1 LARLKPVW
9 LALPELAARV
19 RDAKRMLVASDYD
32 GTLTPIVAHPRDAGL
47 HARTRRAIAALT
59 RMPGVEMAILSGRRL
74 EDVRRLVGTRGLYL
88 SGLVG
93 LETQSPGGRVETH
106 VPRGRELPRELPELL
121 SEWAARF
128 AGAWIEDKR
137 WTLAAHYRQVT
148 PRAQAAFGTGIKR
161 LLRPY
166 RDRVEFLHG
175 KKVFEVMPAVRWSK
189 AKAID
194 RWWHARAG
202 DLLISLGDDENDEP
216 VHGYVRRRGGISV
229 AIGRSR
235 SRAEY
240 VLGSSDEVTWW
251 LEWLTR
257 EISSKSS
264 GSKASGRDVH
274 ARASIGRKH

>member
-1 LARLKPVW
+1 VEKTSNPEVGLARLKPLW
-9 LALPELAARV
+9 LVLPEVAPRV
-19 RDAKRMLVASDYD
+19 REAKRLLLASDYD
-32 GTLTPIVAHPRDAGL
+32 GTLTPIVAHPREAGL
-47 HARTRRAIAALT
+47 TPRTRRALARLARL
-59 RMPGVEMAILSGRRL
+59 RGVEVAILSGRRL
-74 EDVRRLVGTRGLYL
+74 VDVRRLVGTRGLYL

-137 WTLAAHYRQVT
+137 WTLAAHYRQVA
-148 PRAQAAFGTGIKR
+148 PRAQGVFGTGVKR

-189 AKAID
+189 AKALD
-194 RWWHARAG
+194 HWWHARGG
-202 DLLISLGDDENDEP
+202 DLIVSLGDDENDEP
-216 VHGYVRRRGGISV
+216 VHRYVRRRGGISV
-229 AIGRSR
+229 AIGRPR

-240 VLGSSDEVTWW
+240 VLGSSEEVTWW
-251 LEWLTR
+251 LEWIAR
-257 EISSKSS
+257 EREERTIPRT
-264 GSKASGRDVH
+264 GG
-274 ARASIGRKH
+274 